1 LDETKVLPRGEIGI
15 LNVYTP
21 NEVVE
26 KCKLRG
32 FLMMKLPKIA
42 NGLWMVEIQT
52 NKSTMCGNIIS
63 RNEKMTWE
71 AWKLL

>member
-15 LNVYTP
+15 LNVYVP

-26 KCKLRG
+26 RCKLRD

-42 NGLWMVEIQT
+42 NGL
-52 NKSTMCGNIIS
+52 
-63 RNEKMTWE
+63 
-71 AWKLL
+71 

>member
-42 NGLWMVEIQT
+42 NGL
-52 NKSTMCGNIIS
+52 
-63 RNEKMTWE
+63 
-71 AWKLL
+71 